1 MSSVNT
7 KQFGALTIPPIV
19 RETAD
24 RFPDRVAIL
33 IPGREPIACG
43 RLFEQVDRRL
53 SSWQAT
59 SSGFASSSKIAHL
72 RPCVPRRLRLEAS
85 ANL

>member
-24 RFPDRVAIL
+24 RFLDRVAIL
-33 IPGREPIACG
+33 IPGREPITY
-43 RLFEQVDRRL
+43 RRVFEQVDRRL

-59 SSGFASSSKIAHL
+59 LSGFASSSKTAHL
-72 RPCVPRRLRLEAS
+72 RLCVPRRLRLEACT
-85 ANL
+85 NL